1 MGIALV
7 TDSTSDLP
15 PSLVERYSISVIP
28 TILILGQ
35 DQYLDGKGITREEY
49 YKRLPEYDPPPTT
62 ASAAPA
68 AYSQIYENCLSHGA
82 DQVLSIH
89 VASQLS
95 SVYSTACLAAGNF
108 HDRVKVMDSGQ
119 LSLGLGFQVL
129 AAAEALEDGANLEEA
144 IQTIRQIQKRIKVLA
159 MLGTLEQ
166 LRRSGRVSSMR
177 AGLGALLK
185 VKLFLEVRSGEV
197 LRIGEARTRNKG
209 IAHFKLML
217 RRLGKLERLA
227 MLHTN
232 AEQEAQAILDEFS
245 AGLEY
250 PPLLANVTTIIG
262 THVGANALGFAAVL
276 AE

>member
-1 MGIALV
+1 
-7 TDSTSDLP
+7 
-15 PSLVERYSISVIP
+15 
-28 TILILGQ
+28 
-35 DQYLDGKGITREEY
+35 
-49 YKRLPEYDPPPTT
+49 
-62 ASAAPA
+62 
-68 AYSQIYENCLSHGA
+68 
-82 DQVLSIH
+82 
-89 VASQLS
+89 
-95 SVYSTACLAAGNF
+95 
-108 HDRVKVMDSGQ
+108 
-119 LSLGLGFQVL
+119 
-129 AAAEALEDGANLEEA
+129 
-144 IQTIRQIQKRIKVLA
+144 
-159 MLGTLEQ
+159 
-166 LRRSGRVSSMR
+166 
-177 AGLGALLK
+177 
-185 VKLFLEVRSGEV
+185 V